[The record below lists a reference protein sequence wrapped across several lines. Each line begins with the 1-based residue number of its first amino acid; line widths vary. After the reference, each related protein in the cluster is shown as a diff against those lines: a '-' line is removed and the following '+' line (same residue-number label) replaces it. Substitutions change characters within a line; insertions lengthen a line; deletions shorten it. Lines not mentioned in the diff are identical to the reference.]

1 MALAVKNLKSWQ
13 KAPVVRAPLL
23 LYAIKGEPF
32 GWTENEERRKGSIFG
47 FSSFFPQ
54 LPIAILPIA
63 IATQPYD
70 RVLCLDLVGEMSTP
84 SSTPMNNEV
93 INPFAY
99 IRAVGTGDSGDV
111 PLPLD
116 FGRNM
121 NKTIFIN
128 SAWINWSIVWIL

>member
-1 MALAVKNLKSWQ
+1 MYLDLGCGFGLKEFEILRKIVHS
-13 KAPVVRAPLL
+13 PCLPCFCMPL
-23 LYAIKGEPF
+23 KGEPF

-54 LPIAILPIA
+54 LPIA

-99 IRAVGTGDSGDV
+99 NRAVGTGGQGGQS
-111 PLPLD
+111 PPQ
-116 FGRNM
+116 FWQEY
-121 NKTIFIN
+121 KQN
-128 SAWINWSIVWIL
+128 S

>member
-1 MALAVKNLKSWQ
+1 M
-13 KAPVVRAPLL
+13 PPLL

-54 LPIAILPIA
+54 LPIA

-99 IRAVGTGDSGDV
+99 IRAVGTGGAGGITPS
-111 PLPLD
+111 LILQEYKQNHFLQKSLD
-116 FGRNM
+116 
-121 NKTIFIN
+121 
-128 SAWINWSIVWIL
+128 